1 MPTPK
6 DKRNYEAEYADES
19 PARRKA
25 RADRMAAR
33 RAYEKKHG
41 DMPSTTHVDHMTPIS
56 GGGSG
61 RDIGNLRALP
71 KKDNES
77 FKRRGPGGKQVGSAK
92 KK

>member
-6 DKRNYEAEYADES
+6 DKRNYQAEYAAET
-19 PARRKA
+19 PARRAA

-33 RAYEKKHG
+33 RAFEKKHG
-41 DMPSTTHVDHMTPIS
+41 DLPSTTHVDHTVPIS
-56 GGGSG
+56 GGGGG
-61 RDIGNLRALP
+61 RDLSNLRTLSKA
-71 KKDNES
+71 DNES